1 MKNICWMI
9 WIVSLLLTVF
19 FLGAC
24 VACTFESKNSFSF
37 TILMCLMFAINIISL
52 CIDNYLN
59 NKNKKKQE

>member
-9 WIVSLLLTVF
+9 WIASLLLTVF

-24 VACTFESKNSFSF
+24 VACTSKSENGFSF
-37 TILMCLMFAINIISL
+37 TILMCIMLAVNIISL
-52 CIDNYLN
+52 CVDNYLN